1 MSIRWK
7 ETAWNGIRFHT
18 PADWD
23 IAKIGK
29 QYLLFEDKDR
39 PVLEIKWNTIKGAF
53 SHKKHL
59 RRLSTLHGKKD
70 AHLIGQWKIPDRWAQ
85 ALRKYEISGFSWEST
100 NLNGK
105 GTILYCPECGNATFI
120 QFYHKET
127 EIDVGL
133 TTHILK
139 SFRDHDSRELT
150 KWSIYDIRAQVPKT
164 FELDRYRFE
173 PGNFL
178 LVFLSDGR
186 KISLHRWSPAHVLLS
201 NSDLSTFAVS
211 RIPALSGAHLNQI
224 SKEPDEL
231 EWESRAEDTAWS
243 RWRNRIRKK
252 PSYRWIRIWHEKK
265 KNRILAI
272 QAEDRKPI
280 DRTLLQTILDG
291 YESL

>member
-29 QYLLFEDKDR
+29 QYLLFEDEDR
-39 PVLEIKWNTIKGAF
+39 PVLEIKWNTIKGTF

-59 RRLSTLHGKKD
+59 RRLTALHGKKNT
-70 AHLIGQWKIPDRWAQ
+70 HHIEQWKIPDPWAQ
-85 ALRKYEISGFSWEST
+85 ALRKYEIAGFSWESA

-120 QFYHKET
+120 QFYHKDS
-127 EIDVGL
+127 EIDGGL
-133 TTHILK
+133 TTYILK
-139 SFRDHDSRELT
+139 SFRDHDSREQT
-150 KWSIYDIRAQVPKT
+150 KWSIYDIRALVPKE
-164 FELDRYRFE
+164 FELDRFRFE

-178 LVFLSDGR
+178 LDFKSDGR

-201 NSDLSTFAVS
+201 KSDLSVFAAS
-211 RIPALSGAHLNQI
+211 RFPALSGVPLDRT
-224 SKEPDEL
+224 SGPDAV
-231 EWESRAEDTAWS
+231 EWENETEDKAWS

-272 QAEDRKPI
+272 QAESRKPTS
-280 DRTLLQTILDG
+280 RPMLQNILDG

>member
-1 MSIRWK
+1 VSIRWK

-29 QYLLFEDKDR
+29 QYLLFEDEDR

-164 FELDRYRFE
+164 FELDQYRFE

-186 KISLHRWSPAHVLLS
+186 KISLHRWSPAHVLIS
-201 NSDLSTFAVS
+201 DSDLSTFAVS
-211 RIPALSGAHLNQI
+211 RIPALLDAHLNQI

-280 DRTLLQTILDG
+280 GRTLLQTILDG

>member
-1 MSIRWK
+1 VSIRWK

-29 QYLLFEDKDR
+29 QYLLFEDEDR

-186 KISLHRWSPAHVLLS
+186 KISLHRWSPAHVLIS
-201 NSDLSTFAVS
+201 DSDLSTFAVS
-211 RIPALSGAHLNQI
+211 RIPALLDAHLNQI

-280 DRTLLQTILDG
+280 GRTLLQTILDG